1 MRLSGSTIVIGGGA
15 SGLGAAAA
23 QMTVA
28 DGGTAVILDRD
39 ASAGHALS
47 RVLGERARFIQADTT
62 SATDVE
68 NAIHEARASAGAI
81 DGLICTA
88 GIAPAERVLARDGV
102 QPLHRFASVIDVNLL
117 GTFNLVR
124 VAAAAMADNP
134 PSPTGERGVI
144 VMTASIA
151 AFDGQIGQAA
161 YAASKGG
168 IVSMTLPLAREFA
181 RLGIRVVTIA
191 PGVFDTPLLQSLSD
205 AARTSLGQQAPFP
218 ARFGQPSEYA
228 ALVRHVFENEMLNG
242 ETIRLDGALRMPPR

>member
-1 MRLSGSTIVIGGGA
+1 MQLDGKTIVIGGGA
-15 SGLGAAAA
+15 SGLGAAAT
-23 QMTVA
+23 QMVVA
-28 DGGTAVILDRD
+28 AGGTAVILDRD
-39 ASAGHALS
+39 ARAGQALS
-47 RVLGERARFIQADTT
+47 TALGDRARFTHADTT
-62 SATDVE
+62 SAKEVE
-68 NAIHEARASAGAI
+68 DAIRESRASAGAI

-102 QPLHRFASVIDVNLL
+102 QPLHRFASVIEVNLL
-117 GTFNLVR
+117 GTFNLAR
-124 VAAAAMADNP
+124 VTAAAMADNA
-134 PSPTGERGVI
+134 PSPSGERGVI

-191 PGVFDTPLLQSLSD
+191 PGVFDTPLLQSLSE
-205 AARTSLGQQAPFP
+205 AARTSLGQLAPFP